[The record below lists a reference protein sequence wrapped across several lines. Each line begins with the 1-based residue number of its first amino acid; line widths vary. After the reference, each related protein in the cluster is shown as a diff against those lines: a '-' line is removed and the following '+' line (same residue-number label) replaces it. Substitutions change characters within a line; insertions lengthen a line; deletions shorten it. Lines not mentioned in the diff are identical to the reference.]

1 MRTLL
6 IAPNWIGDAV
16 MTQPLANVL
25 ARQHPDS
32 PIDAV
37 AAPHIAPVMNAMPE
51 IDTVLSMP
59 LTRKSL
65 QLGDRWRLA
74 QVLRGRNYQRCY
86 VLQNTFKSA
95 LAPWLAGIPERI
107 GHRGEARYGLLNQ
120 IHQSGS
126 SKEQLMVQFY
136 GQLAWPANAPRPE
149 KMPDPRLK
157 IDPAVRTSVREKH
170 LAAATAGFVV
180 FCPGAEYGPA
190 KRWPTRH
197 FAMLARLIHER
208 WPQLTMVCLGG
219 PKDRGLGTEI
229 KTLSALPVLN
239 LAGETTLDE
248 ALAILS
254 LASGVV
260 SNDSGLMHVS
270 AALNR
275 PLVAVFGSSDPN
287 HTPPLSPQASVQWL
301 KLECAPC
308 FARTCPLGHTSCLND
323 ITPSMVLASLAQ
335 RIQIDAKQPPIA
347 P

>member
-16 MTQPLANVL
+16 MTQPLARAI
-25 ARQHPDS
+25 ARQRPDV

-37 AAPHIAPVMNAMPE
+37 AAPHIAPVMDAMAE

-59 LTRKSL
+59 LTRRSL
-65 QLGDRWRLA
+65 QLRERWNLG
-74 QVLRGRNYQRCY
+74 QILRERGYDTCY
-86 VLQNTFKSA
+86 VLPNTLKSA
-95 LAPWLAGIPERI
+95 LAPWFAGIDKRV
-107 GHRGEARYGLLNQ
+107 GHRGEARYGLLTEVHNA
-120 IHQSGS
+120 GK
-126 SKEQLMVQFY
+126 SKKQLMVQFY
-136 GQLAWPANAPRPE
+136 GQLAWKPGAPQPE
-149 KMPDPRLK
+149 KMPDPQLRTNPEIQAL
-157 IDPAVRTSVREKH
+157 VRSKH
-170 LAAATAGFVV
+170 LGPAQGGFVV

-197 FAMLARLIHER
+197 FATLARLIHER
-208 WPQLTMVCLGG
+208 WPQLSIVCLGG

-248 ALAILS
+248 AMAIVALAG
-254 LASGVV
+254 AVV
-260 SNDSGLMHVS
+260 CNDSGLMHVS

-275 PLVAVFGSSDPN
+275 PLVAVFGSSDPR
-287 HTPPLSPQASVQWL
+287 HTPPLSPLAKVQWL
-301 KLECAPC
+301 NLECSPC
-308 FARTCPLGHTSCLND
+308 FARTCPLGHTNCLND
-323 ITPSMVLASLAQ
+323 IEPARVLRSLAE

>member
-16 MTQPLANVL
+16 MTQPLAAVV
-25 ARQHPDS
+25 ARQFPNS

-37 AAPHIAPVMNAMPE
+37 APPHIAPVMNAMPE

-59 LTRKSL
+59 LTRRSL
-65 QLGDRWRLA
+65 QLRDRWHLS
-74 QVLRGRNYQRCY
+74 QVLRERGYERCF
-86 VLQNTFKSA
+86 VLPNTLKSA
-95 LAPWLAGIPERI
+95 LAPWFAGIPQRI
-107 GHRGEARYGLLNQ
+107 GHRGEARFGLLNQ
-120 IHQSGS
+120 IHQGGD
-126 SKEQLMVQFY
+126 SKAQLMVNFY
-136 GQLAWPANAPRPE
+136 GQLAWAPDAPKPE
-149 KMPDPRLK
+149 KMPDPRLETN
-157 IDPAVRTSVREKH
+157 AQVQAGVRSKFLSGV
-170 LAAATAGFVV
+170 TAGFIV

-197 FAMLARLIHER
+197 FAMLARHIHER
-208 WPQLTMVCLGG
+208 WPQLAMVCLGG

-229 KTLSALPVLN
+229 KTLSALPVHN

-248 ALAILS
+248 AMAIIS

-287 HTPPLSPQASVQWL
+287 HTPPLSALATVQWL
-301 KLECAPC
+301 NLDCAPC
-308 FARTCPLGHTSCLND
+308 FARICPLGHTDCLNNV
-323 ITPSMVLASLAQ
+323 TPSMVLESLAQ

>member
-16 MTQPLANVL
+16 MTQPLAAVL
-25 ARQHPDS
+25 AQQDPSS

-37 AAPHIAPVMNAMPE
+37 AAPHIAPIMNAMPE

-65 QLGDRWRLA
+65 QLGDRWRLSR
-74 QVLRGRNYQRCY
+74 VLRERGYQRCF

-95 LAPWLAGIPERI
+95 LAPWMAGIPERV
-107 GHRGEARYGLLNQ
+107 GHRGEARFGLLNR
-120 IHQSGS
+120 IHQTGS
-126 SKEQLMVQFY
+126 SKKQLMVEFY
-136 GQLAWPANAPRPE
+136 GHLAWPPGAPRPE
-149 KMPDPRLK
+149 KMPNPRLRS
-157 IDPAVRTSVREKH
+157 DPAAQALVRDKFLSD
-170 LAAATAGFVV
+170 AGDGIIV

-197 FAMLARLIHER
+197 FATLARLIHAR
-208 WPQLTMVCLGG
+208 WPQLTMICLGG

-229 KTLSALPVLN
+229 KTLSALPIIN

-248 ALAILS
+248 ALAII
-254 LASGVV
+254 AQANAVI

-270 AALNR
+270 AALDR

-287 HTPPLSPQASVQWL
+287 HTPPLSEHASVQWL
-301 KLECAPC
+301 NLECAPC
-308 FARTCPLGHTSCLND
+308 FARACPLGHTNCLND
-323 ITPSMVLASLAQ
+323 IKPDQVLKSLTA
-335 RIQIDAKQPPIA
+335 RIQLGVRQPPIA